1 MEYLQD
7 MIDHVIINV
16 GDLIVDEETGFVG
29 VMVRR
34 ERRIDM
40 FMDDLYFWHIKWI
53 KNLDKSGPT
62 LEEVRML
69 SYVEEEG
76 LKLSIA
82 VGTLTIYSP
91 GDDKHEF

>member
-53 KNLDKSGPT
+53 KNLDKAGPT
-62 LEEVRML
+62 PEEVRML
-69 SYVEEEG
+69 GCVEEEG

>member
-1 MEYLQD
+1 MEHLQD
-7 MIDHVIINV
+7 LMDHVIIKT

-29 VMVRR
+29 VLIKK

-53 KNLDKSGPT
+53 KNIDRHGESV
-62 LEEVRML
+62 ENVNML
-69 SYVEEEG
+69 NYVEEEG

-82 VGTLTIYSP
+82 VGALTIYSP
-91 GDDKHEF
+91 DKEEHEF